1 MSRSVFILFAH
12 DLAVA
17 FKNKTVYL
25 IVGIPLFVY
34 ATLALVDPGGDR
46 EAQVKIAWLRTESY
60 PYVAYER
67 IRRAPDWFDVRWA
80 ADEAEATRWLKD
92 REVDGFLSPVGPGG
106 SRLRL
111 TVARQASVEALE
123 ILRRFTALQ
132 PQPAAKGRAPD
143 WITEVHPLQTG
154 SVQRQTLP
162 TWILMMV
169 LLVGFIV
176 LPAQVAEEK
185 EKQLL
190 LGWMQTPVRESEWL
204 ASKLAYG
211 LVLMLASVAALQGM
225 VGELTWAVGAGGL
238 VMLLAGGFC
247 FGALGICLGLLCRN
261 QASARTLGVLCY
273 LPLLLPAA
281 LSDMSRE
288 LRAVAPWIPSYQ
300 LVEPIR
306 AMLLDNSGLATHVP
320 AGLLLVA
327 IGGAASFAS
336 HRLLKK
342 RWLM

>member
-1 MSRSVFILFAH
+1 MSRSLFILLAH

-34 ATLALVDPGGDR
+34 ATLALVDPAGAR
-46 EAQVKIAWLRTESY
+46 RAPVKIAWLRTEMYSY
-60 PYVAYER
+60 LISANVR
-67 IRRAPDWFDVRWA
+67 HAPDQFEARWA

-92 REVDGFLSPVGPGG
+92 REVDGYLKPATGNT
-106 SRLRL
+106 SRLQL
-111 TVARQASVEALE
+111 TVAREASIETLE
-123 ILRRFTALQ
+123 ILQRFTALQ
-132 PQPAAKGRAPD
+132 AVAEGRGSS
-143 WITEVHPLQTG
+143 WITTVHSLQTG

-185 EKQLL
+185 EKQWL

-211 LVLMLASVAALQGM
+211 LVLMLVSVAALQGM
-225 VGELTWAVGAGGL
+225 VGELTWAVGAGCL
-238 VMLLAGGFC
+238 VLLLAGGFC

-306 AMLLDNSGLATHVP
+306 AMLMDNSGLATHAP
-320 AGLLLVA
+320 AGILLVA